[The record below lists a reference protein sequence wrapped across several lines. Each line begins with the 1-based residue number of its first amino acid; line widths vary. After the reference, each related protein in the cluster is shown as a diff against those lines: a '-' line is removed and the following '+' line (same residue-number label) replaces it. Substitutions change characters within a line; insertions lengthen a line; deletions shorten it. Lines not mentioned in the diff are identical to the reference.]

1 MAVHKLTSLQ
11 VRHATAPGRHGDG
24 NGLYLNVRPNGS
36 RAWLLRYRLPG
47 GKTRDMGLG
56 SLADVTLAEAREL
69 ASKAREKIRAGMDP
83 LATRTVP
90 VLEAATAR
98 TFREVAEEYVAS
110 QEAGWKNPVHRAQWR
125 STLKRYAY
133 PSLGDRPVA
142 SITTVD
148 VREVLQPIWTTKTE
162 TASRLR
168 GRIERILASAKS
180 LGLRSGENPAAWK
193 ENLATL
199 LPPPNKVGKAQHH
212 KSLPWK
218 KCPEFVASLDGKEGD
233 GTRALLLTILA
244 AARTSET
251 LLARWCE
258 FDLTERSWTIP
269 RDRMK
274 MERGHRVPLGDSAM
288 AILMAKPVAA
298 RVPSAYVFHDGD
310 PQVPLSNATMAA
322 VLKRLGVN
330 DATVHGFR
338 ASFRTWAAES
348 SGNYRQ
354 DIAEA
359 ALAHMTKDKTAAA
372 YQRGELF
379 DLRTSM
385 MADWDH
391 FLFPL
396 GLQLASPA

>member
-1 MAVHKLTSLQ
+1 MATHKLTTLK
-11 VRHATAPGRHGDG
+11 VRHATAAGRYGDG

-36 RAWLLRYRLPG
+36 RAWLLRYKLPG

-56 SLADVTLAEAREL
+56 SVADVTLAEAREL
-69 ASKAREKIRAGMDP
+69 ALKAREQIRTGTDP
-83 LATRTVP
+83 IVARNVP
-90 VLEAATAR
+90 VTEAIVAR
-98 TFREVAEEYVAS
+98 TFREVAEEYVKS

-125 STLKRYAY
+125 STLESYAY
-133 PSLGDRPVA
+133 PTLGDMPIA

-193 ENLATL
+193 ENLANL
-199 LPPPNKVGKAQHH
+199 LPPPNKVRKVQHH
-212 KSLPWK
+212 KSLFWK
-218 KCPEFVASLDGKEGD
+218 KCPAFVASLDGKEGD
-233 GTRALLLTILA
+233 GARALILTILA
-244 AARTSET
+244 AVRTSET

-258 FDLTERSWTIP
+258 FDLAERSWTIP
-269 RDRMK
+269 EGRMK
-274 MERGHRVPLGDSAM
+274 MERDHRVPLSDSAI
-288 AILMAKPVAA
+288 ALLEATSVSA
-298 RVPSAYVFHDGD
+298 RLASNYVFHDGD
-310 PQVPLSNATMAA
+310 PSVPLSNGTMAA
-322 VLKRLGVN
+322 VLKRLGV
-330 DATVHGFR
+330 DEATVHGFR

-359 ALAHMTKDKTAAA
+359 ALAHMTRDKTAAA

-379 DLRTSM
+379 DLRVAM
-385 MADWDH
+385 MADWDR
-391 FLFPL
+391 FLFPK
-396 GLQLASPA
+396 GPNFSPS